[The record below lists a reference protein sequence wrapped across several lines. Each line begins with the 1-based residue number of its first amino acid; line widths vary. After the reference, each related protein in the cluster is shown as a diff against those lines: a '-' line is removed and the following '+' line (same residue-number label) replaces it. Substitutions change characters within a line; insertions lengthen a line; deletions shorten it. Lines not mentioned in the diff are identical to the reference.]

1 MLPSASKMIVINNKI
16 QLSKSQTR
24 KSPKPKE
31 GKKAKKVHKH
41 VKRYQIS
48 INIPNFS
55 AERMK

>member
-1 MLPSASKMIVINNKI
+1 MLPSAPKMIIINNKI

-24 KSPKPKE
+24 KSAKAKE
-31 GKKAKKVHKH
+31 GEKAKKVHKH
-41 VKRYQIS
+41 VKRYKIS